1 MKNADLKVQPSDR
14 LKSLDALRGFDMFWI
29 MGAEEVFILLGALTG
44 WPVLEWWA
52 GQMTHVEWHGF
63 QAYDMIFPLFLFIA
77 GVSFPFSVSKRL
89 AVKGGKQA
97 LYRHIFKRGLILVLL
112 GLIYNNGIIFNI
124 EAMRFPSVLGRIGLA
139 WMFAALIFMKTKNWK
154 SRMVWFWGLLIFY
167 WLLFLIF
174 KAPDFGDPDRYS
186 MQGNISSYI
195 DRTLLPGRLCCY
207 EFGDNEGI
215 LPTIAA
221 VSTGL
226 LGMLVGELLK
236 NTYKPM
242 KKVLYMAIGGVI
254 LIIIGQ
260 IWNLVFPINKNLWSS
275 SFVCYVGGISIILM
289 TIFYLI
295 IDVWKYQKWAFF
307 FVVIGMNPITIYLAN
322 RIIGFGRATDFLFG
336 GIAELLPEAWSPLII
351 AIGYVIVGWL
361 FLYLLYKKKI
371 FLQRAKVFIRNS
383 AITQRTKPSGYSI

>member
-186 MQGNISSYI
+186 MKGNISSYI

-371 FLQRAKVFIRNS
+371 FLKV
-383 AITQRTKPSGYSI
+383 

>member
-112 GLIYNNGIIFNI
+112 GLIYNNGVIFNI

-371 FLQRAKVFIRNS
+371 FLKV
-383 AITQRTKPSGYSI
+383 

>member
-77 GVSFPFSVSKRL
+77 GVSFPFSASKRL

-371 FLQRAKVFIRNS
+371 FLKV
-383 AITQRTKPSGYSI
+383 

>member
-63 QAYDMIFPLFLFIA
+63 QAYDMIFLLFLFIA

-371 FLQRAKVFIRNS
+371 FLKV
-383 AITQRTKPSGYSI
+383 

>member
-44 WPVLEWWA
+44 WPVLEWLA

-186 MQGNISSYI
+186 MQENISSYI

-371 FLQRAKVFIRNS
+371 FLKV
-383 AITQRTKPSGYSI
+383 

>member
-44 WPVLEWWA
+44 GPVLEWWA

-195 DRTLLPGRLCCY
+195 DRTILPGRLCCY

-260 IWNLVFPINKNLWSS
+260 IWNQVFPINKNLWSS

-371 FLQRAKVFIRNS
+371 FLKV
-383 AITQRTKPSGYSI
+383 

>member
-195 DRTLLPGRLCCY
+195 DRTILPGRLCCY

-307 FVVIGMNPITIYLAN
+307 FVLIGMNPITIYLAN

-371 FLQRAKVFIRNS
+371 FLKV
-383 AITQRTKPSGYSI
+383 

>member
-322 RIIGFGRATDFLFG
+322 RIIGFGRATDFLVVLQHPDIIYVPEYQLPVCSFQPHESKPSYLCPAHSFQDQY
-336 GIAELLPEAWSPLII
+336 IPLLLC
-351 AIGYVIVGWL
+351 L
-361 FLYLLYKKKI
+361 FLKD
-371 FLQRAKVFIRNS
+371 QH
-383 AITQRTKPSGYSI
+383 AIHLNRPT

>member
-44 WPVLEWWA
+44 WPVLEWLA

-195 DRTLLPGRLCCY
+195 DRIILPGRLCCY

-371 FLQRAKVFIRNS
+371 FLKV
-383 AITQRTKPSGYSI
+383 

>member
-195 DRTLLPGRLCCY
+195 DRTILPGRLCCY

-226 LGMLVGELLK
+226 LGMLVGELK
-236 NTYKPM
+236 E
-242 KKVLYMAIGGVI
+242 
-254 LIIIGQ
+254 
-260 IWNLVFPINKNLWSS
+260 
-275 SFVCYVGGISIILM
+275 
-289 TIFYLI
+289 YL
-295 IDVWKYQKWAFF
+295 
-307 FVVIGMNPITIYLAN
+307 
-322 RIIGFGRATDFLFG
+322 
-336 GIAELLPEAWSPLII
+336 
-351 AIGYVIVGWL
+351 
-361 FLYLLYKKKI
+361 
-371 FLQRAKVFIRNS
+371 
-383 AITQRTKPSGYSI
+383 

>member
-1 MKNADLKVQPSDR
+1 
-14 LKSLDALRGFDMFWI
+14 
-29 MGAEEVFILLGALTG
+29 
-44 WPVLEWWA
+44 
-52 GQMTHVEWHGF
+52 
-63 QAYDMIFPLFLFIA
+63 
-77 GVSFPFSVSKRL
+77 
-89 AVKGGKQA
+89 
-97 LYRHIFKRGLILVLL
+97 
-112 GLIYNNGIIFNI
+112 
-124 EAMRFPSVLGRIGLA
+124 
-139 WMFAALIFMKTKNWK
+139 
-154 SRMVWFWGLLIFY
+154 MVWFWGLLIFY

-195 DRTLLPGRLCCY
+195 DRTILPGRLCCY

-371 FLQRAKVFIRNS
+371 FLKV
-383 AITQRTKPSGYSI
+383 

>member
-295 IDVWKYQKWAFF
+295 IDVWKYQKWAVF

-371 FLQRAKVFIRNS
+371 FLKV
-383 AITQRTKPSGYSI
+383 

>member
-1 MKNADLKVQPSDR
+1 MKNADIKVQPSDR

-371 FLQRAKVFIRNS
+371 FLKV
-383 AITQRTKPSGYSI
+383 

>member
-195 DRTLLPGRLCCY
+195 DRTILPGRLCCY

-322 RIIGFGRATDFLFG
+322 RIIGFGSATGFLFG

-371 FLQRAKVFIRNS
+371 FLKV
-383 AITQRTKPSGYSI
+383 

>member
-154 SRMVWFWGLLIFY
+154 SRMLWFWGLLIFY

-371 FLQRAKVFIRNS
+371 FLKV
-383 AITQRTKPSGYSI
+383 

>member
-63 QAYDMIFPLFLFIA
+63 QAYDMIFPLFLFLA

-195 DRTLLPGRLCCY
+195 DRTILPGRLCCY

-371 FLQRAKVFIRNS
+371 FLKV
-383 AITQRTKPSGYSI
+383 